1 MIPPERAI
9 AFVAGATGLTGRFVV
24 EALRRRGITT
34 HAHVRPDSSRL
45 AHWQAHFQALGAV
58 VDTTPWTQE
67 AMNATFRALEPDLIF
82 ALLGTTRKRMQAEQ
96 TDYSAIDYG
105 LTKVLIDAALAA
117 SGKKRPRFTY
127 LSSQGVKEGTRNAYL
142 AARVQ
147 AEAAVRASGLP
158 FTLARPSFI
167 TGDRDESRP
176 GERVGVAVADS
187 FLAVARVL
195 GGRALADRYAGNDA
209 ADLAECLVRCALDP
223 AFEGQVAEGRA
234 LRRG

>member
-1 MIPPERAI
+1 MIPPEQAI

-67 AMNATFRALEPDLIF
+67 AMNATFRALEPDLVF

-127 LSSQGVKEGTRNAYL
+127 LST
-142 AARVQ
+142 
-147 AEAAVRASGLP
+147 
-158 FTLARPSFI
+158 
-167 TGDRDESRP
+167 
-176 GERVGVAVADS
+176 VADS
-187 FLAVARVL
+187 VLAVARVL

-209 ADLAECLVRCALDP
+209 ADLAEGLVRCALDP

-234 LRRG
+234 LRRV